1 MNGTNVGLKYDEAL
15 KVPID
20 GKDVKVGYVAS
31 VTCEKSRL
39 VRPGDKIPHV
49 VSYSHGAVKM
59 QSALIYL
66 RGVWCPEVR
75 DVVLELGA
83 SLFSPSQ
90 KVAEKSDTSLKLTL
104 SNVLKASQVEHR
116 KAIAAARALNDGT
129 PEGKATALA
138 AIAEQVEKND
148 EVYFTVRRICI
159 AAARIIEGHIADSP
173 NNMF

>member
-1 MNGTNVGLKYDEAL
+1 MNGTNVGLKYNEAF

-20 GKDVKVGYVAS
+20 GKEEKVGYIADVI
-31 VTCEKSRL
+31 CEKSRL
-39 VRPGDKIPHV
+39 VRPGVKIPHV

-59 QSALIYL
+59 QSALLYL
-66 RGVWCPEVR
+66 RSVWCAEVR
-75 DVVLELGA
+75 EAVLDIGA

-90 KVAEKSDTSLKLTL
+90 KAAEKTDTSLKMAL

-129 PEGKATALA
+129 PAGKAAALA
-138 AIAEQVEKND
+138 QIAEQVELND

-159 AAARIIEGHIADSP
+159 AAARIVEGHIADSP